1 MTNKYF
7 KDENKAEK
15 AKAIALLKWVKKN
28 KKDVFKGFIT
38 FNDWFVLGLLQESF
52 ELDKELR
59 EYLYADI
66 KERIIKQEINN
77 DE

>member
-1 MTNKYF
+1 MGNKCF
-7 KDENKAEK
+7 KNENKAEIVK
-15 AKAIALLKWVKKN
+15 LKNLLKWIKAN
-28 KKDVFKGFIT
+28 KKYVFKGFIT

-66 KERIIKQEINN
+66 KERIIKQEK
-77 DE
+77 